1 MLSLLEL
8 FFKIEERGGQATLAV
23 TTDSGKTKIKFEV
36 ASPSTT
42 FGTGSSPSM
51 PTSSAAPQ
59 PAPGKRK
66 RSGAARRKAKL
77 RAAAHQVTLA
87 AAAGAVL
94 VPPPPSPPSAS
105 SPPRPPR
112 PLHHLLSPS
121 PSSGRRRVM
130 PLGRPEMLTF
140 SSLNLDGASS
150 PSPTPT
156 PPTPSSASPSPST
169 PSPSPPVCYRGCTW
183 HCDSCGKCPFL
194 CQDHSGCACCEDL
207 PPHCAVCCC
216 LRDALDCPF
225 AHLQ

>member
-1 MLSLLEL
+1 MRDEVLSLLEL

-77 RAAAHQVTLA
+77 RAAAHQATLA

-94 VPPPPSPPSAS
+94 VPPPPLPPSAS

-112 PLHHLLSPS
+112 PPHHLLSPS

-140 SSLNLDGASS
+140 SSLNLDGATSPPPTTPSS
-150 PSPTPT
+150 T
-156 PPTPSSASPSPST
+156 PPTSS
-169 PSPSPPVCYRGCTW
+169 SPPRLPLPQSTIDNIAYL
-183 HCDSCGKCPFL
+183 K
-194 CQDHSGCACCEDL
+194 DL
-207 PPHCAVCCC
+207 VARVQYSDDD
-216 LRDALDCPF
+216 L
-225 AHLQ
+225 

>member
-1 MLSLLEL
+1 MLEL

-36 ASPSTT
+36 ASPSTA
-42 FGTGSSPSM
+42 FGTGSM

-77 RAAAHQVTLA
+77 RAAAHQATLA

-112 PLHHLLSPS
+112 PLHHLPSPS

-140 SSLNLDGASS
+140 SSLNLDGATS
-150 PSPTPT
+150 PPPT
-156 PPTPSSASPSPST
+156 TPSSTPPPS
-169 PSPSPPVCYRGCTW
+169 SPPPRLPLPQSTI
-183 HCDSCGKCPFL
+183 DNI
-194 CQDHSGCACCEDL
+194 ADL
-207 PPHCAVCCC
+207 KDLLARAQYSDDD
-216 LRDALDCPF
+216 L
-225 AHLQ
+225 

>member
-1 MLSLLEL
+1 MRDEVLSLLEL

-42 FGTGSSPSM
+42 FGTGSM

-77 RAAAHQVTLA
+77 RAAAHQATLA
-87 AAAGAVL
+87 AAVL
-94 VPPPPSPPSAS
+94 VPPPPLPPSAS

-112 PLHHLLSPS
+112 PLHHLPSPS
-121 PSSGRRRVM
+121 PSSGRRQVM

-140 SSLNLDGASS
+140 SSLNLDGATSLPPTT
-150 PSPTPT
+150 PSPTP
-156 PPTPSSASPSPST
+156 PPSSPPPRLPLPQST
-169 PSPSPPVCYRGCTW
+169 I
-183 HCDSCGKCPFL
+183 DNI
-194 CQDHSGCACCEDL
+194 
-207 PPHCAVCCC
+207 
-216 LRDALDCPF
+216 
-225 AHLQ
+225 AHLKDLLARAQYSDDDL

>member
-1 MLSLLEL
+1 MLEL

-42 FGTGSSPSM
+42 FGTGSM

-77 RAAAHQVTLA
+77 RAAAHQATLA

-94 VPPPPSPPSAS
+94 VPPPPSPP

-140 SSLNLDGASS
+140 SSLNLDGATS
-150 PSPTPT
+150 PPPT
-156 PPTPSSASPSPST
+156 TPSSTPPPS
-169 PSPSPPVCYRGCTW
+169 SPPPRLPLPQSTIDNIAYL
-183 HCDSCGKCPFL
+183 K
-194 CQDHSGCACCEDL
+194 DL
-207 PPHCAVCCC
+207 VARASSAV
-216 LRDALDCPF
+216 
-225 AHLQ
+225 Q

>member
-1 MLSLLEL
+1 MRDEVLSLLEL

-23 TTDSGKTKIKFEV
+23 TTHSGKTKIKFEV

-112 PLHHLLSPS
+112 PLHHLPSPS
-121 PSSGRRRVM
+121 PSSGRRQVM

-140 SSLNLDGASS
+140 SSLNLDGATS
-150 PSPTPT
+150 PPPT
-156 PPTPSSASPSPST
+156 TPSSTPPPS
-169 PSPSPPVCYRGCTW
+169 SPPPRLPLPQSTI
-183 HCDSCGKCPFL
+183 DNI
-194 CQDHSGCACCEDL
+194 ADL
-207 PPHCAVCCC
+207 KDLLARAQYSDDD
-216 LRDALDCPF
+216 L
-225 AHLQ
+225 

>member
-1 MLSLLEL
+1 MRDEVLSLLEL

-42 FGTGSSPSM
+42 FGTGSM

-77 RAAAHQVTLA
+77 RAAAHQATLA
-87 AAAGAVL
+87 AAVL
-94 VPPPPSPPSAS
+94 VPPPPLPPSAS

-140 SSLNLDGASS
+140 TSLNLDGATS
-150 PSPTPT
+150 PPPT
-156 PPTPSSASPSPST
+156 TPSSTPPPS
-169 PSPSPPVCYRGCTW
+169 SPPPRLPLPQSTIENIAYL
-183 HCDSCGKCPFL
+183 K
-194 CQDHSGCACCEDL
+194 DL
-207 PPHCAVCCC
+207 VARAQYSDDD
-216 LRDALDCPF
+216 L
-225 AHLQ
+225 

>member
-1 MLSLLEL
+1 MRDEVLSLLEL

-36 ASPSTT
+36 ASPT

-77 RAAAHQVTLA
+77 RAAAHQATLA
-87 AAAGAVL
+87 AAVL
-94 VPPPPSPPSAS
+94 VPPPPLPPSAS

-112 PLHHLLSPS
+112 PLHHLPSPS
-121 PSSGRRRVM
+121 PSSGRRQVM

-140 SSLNLDGASS
+140 SSLNLDGATSLPPTT
-150 PSPTPT
+150 PSPTP
-156 PPTPSSASPSPST
+156 PPSSPPPRRPLPQST
-169 PSPSPPVCYRGCTW
+169 I
-183 HCDSCGKCPFL
+183 DNI
-194 CQDHSGCACCEDL
+194 ADL
-207 PPHCAVCCC
+207 KDLLARAQYSDDD
-216 LRDALDCPF
+216 L
-225 AHLQ
+225 

>member
-1 MLSLLEL
+1 MLEL

-42 FGTGSSPSM
+42 FGTGSM

-77 RAAAHQVTLA
+77 RAAAHQATLA
-87 AAAGAVL
+87 AAASAA
-94 VPPPPSPPSAS
+94 SPPSAS

-140 SSLNLDGASS
+140 SSLNLDGATSLPPTT
-150 PSPTPT
+150 PSPTP
-156 PPTPSSASPSPST
+156 PPSSPTPRLPLPQST
-169 PSPSPPVCYRGCTW
+169 IDNIAYLKHLLARAQYS
-183 HCDSCGKCPFL
+183 D
-194 CQDHSGCACCEDL
+194 DDL
-207 PPHCAVCCC
+207 
-216 LRDALDCPF
+216 
-225 AHLQ
+225 

>member
-1 MLSLLEL
+1 MLEL

-42 FGTGSSPSM
+42 FGTGSSPYM

-121 PSSGRRRVM
+121 PSSERRRVM

-140 SSLNLDGASS
+140 NSLNLDGATSLPPTT
-150 PSPTPT
+150 PSPTP
-156 PPTPSSASPSPST
+156 PPSSPPPRLPLPQST
-169 PSPSPPVCYRGCTW
+169 IDNIAYLKDLVARAQY
-183 HCDSCGKCPFL
+183 CD
-194 CQDHSGCACCEDL
+194 DDL
-207 PPHCAVCCC
+207 
-216 LRDALDCPF
+216 
-225 AHLQ
+225 

>member
-1 MLSLLEL
+1 MRDEVLSLLEL

-42 FGTGSSPSM
+42 FGTGSL

-112 PLHHLLSPS
+112 PLHHLPSPS

-140 SSLNLDGASS
+140 SSLNLDGATSLPPTT
-150 PSPTPT
+150 PSPTP
-156 PPTPSSASPSPST
+156 PPSS
-169 PSPSPPVCYRGCTW
+169 PPPQLPLPQSMIDTI
-183 HCDSCGKCPFL
+183 
-194 CQDHSGCACCEDL
+194 ADL
-207 PPHCAVCCC
+207 KDLLA
-216 LRDALDCPF
+216 RAQYSDDD
-225 AHLQ
+225 LQS

>member
-42 FGTGSSPSM
+42 FGTGSM

-77 RAAAHQVTLA
+77 RAAAHQATLA

-121 PSSGRRRVM
+121 PSSRRRRVM
-130 PLGRPEMLTF
+130 PLGRVAGLGRL
-140 SSLNLDGASS
+140 SAGAKMAMK
-150 PSPTPT
+150 PFVKRVFTIFAT
-156 PPTPSSASPSPST
+156 NAS
-169 PSPSPPVCYRGCTW
+169 
-183 HCDSCGKCPFL
+183 FL
-194 CQDHSGCACCEDL
+194 RVISNF
-207 PPHCAVCCC
+207 
-216 LRDALDCPF
+216 RI
-225 AHLQ
+225 

>member
-42 FGTGSSPSM
+42 FGTGGSM

-59 PAPGKRK
+59 PAPDKRK

-112 PLHHLLSPS
+112 PLHHLPSPS

-130 PLGRPEMLTF
+130 PLGRPEMRTF
-140 SSLNLDGASS
+140 SSLNLDGATSLPPTTPSHTPPPSS
-150 PSPTPT
+150 P
-156 PPTPSSASPSPST
+156 PP
-169 PSPSPPVCYRGCTW
+169 
-183 HCDSCGKCPFL
+183 
-194 CQDHSGCACCEDL
+194 
-207 PPHCAVCCC
+207 
-216 LRDALDCPF
+216 
-225 AHLQ
+225 

>member
-1 MLSLLEL
+1 MLEL

-42 FGTGSSPSM
+42 FGTGSM

-77 RAAAHQVTLA
+77 RAAAHQATLA

-140 SSLNLDGASS
+140 SSLNLDGATSLPPTT
-150 PSPTPT
+150 PSPTP
-156 PPTPSSASPSPST
+156 PPSS
-169 PSPSPPVCYRGCTW
+169 PPPRLPLPQSMI
-183 HCDSCGKCPFL
+183 DNI
-194 CQDHSGCACCEDL
+194 ADL
-207 PPHCAVCCC
+207 KDLLARAQYSDDD
-216 LRDALDCPF
+216 L
-225 AHLQ
+225 